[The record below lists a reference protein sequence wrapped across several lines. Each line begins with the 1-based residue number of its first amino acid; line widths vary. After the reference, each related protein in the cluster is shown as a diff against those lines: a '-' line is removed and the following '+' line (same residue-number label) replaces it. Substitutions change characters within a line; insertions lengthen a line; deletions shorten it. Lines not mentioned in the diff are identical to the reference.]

1 MFLFFT
7 VVKVYISTPRKLE
20 KYAKTWKEKKCVCK
34 QVRSDVRRHG
44 IGEVSLVVTGGSDA
58 RNVGRAEGCGPEG
71 ARQGTSARFDFF
83 LRLIFSAVG
92 SVGIPFLPGFVIYR
106 GEKLVYAWEERN
118 ICTRYWTVRNSA
130 DVPITKWRDISWS
143 AGDARAWSGIN
154 PVQDS
159 GTIRRFLARISGRVH
174 AEESRSR
181 ARGSIRQRYRR
192 PVNNGREFA
201 LEGEPEQLHVRL
213 RASESDAGVLWR
225 K

>member
-1 MFLFFT
+1 MRSWR
-7 VVKVYISTPRKLE
+7 STPRYERTFRFLSSLNFLGRWIRWNPVSSRIRDLSGRE
-20 KYAKTWKEKKCVCK
+20 I
-34 QVRSDVRRHG
+34 G
-44 IGEVSLVVTGGSDA
+44 I
-58 RNVGRAEGCGPEG
+58 R
-71 ARQGTSARFDFF
+71 
-83 LRLIFSAVG
+83 
-92 SVGIPFLPGFVIYR
+92 
-106 GEKLVYAWEERN
+106 VYEERN